1 MSFLNI
7 EGIPGPG
14 AKIYST
20 VVAKSKI
27 INDFYRDVAIEVT
40 TKLSAGTILDI
51 GTGPGYV
58 PIDIARESSSLEVK
72 AIDISPAMVAIASK
86 NAQKAGL
93 ERRVQF
99 KFGSA
104 EKIPFEDKSF
114 DLIISTL
121 SFHHWARPEK
131 CFQEIHRAL
140 KPGGEAWIYEI
151 RQDVPEEAK
160 QQLRKSYGWFLT
172 FLVLYVVRL
181 HSSVKLQRFKEL
193 CTVCKDNFSKIET
206 EEKGITMKL
215 RMVK

>member
-1 MSFLNI
+1 MTIFDI
-7 EGIPGPG
+7 EGIPGP
-14 AKIYST
+14 AANIYSA

-27 INDFYRDVAIEVT
+27 INDFYHDVAREVIA
-40 TKLSAGTILDI
+40 KLSAGTVLDI

-58 PIDIARESSSLEVK
+58 PIDIARQAGSLEIK

-86 NAQKAGL
+86 NAQKSGL
-93 ERRVQF
+93 DKSIQF
-99 KFGSA
+99 KYGSA
-104 EKIPFEDKSF
+104 EKIPYDDASF

-131 CFQEIHRAL
+131 CFQEIYRAL
-140 KPGGEAWIYEI
+140 KQGGEAWIYEI

-160 QQLRKSYGWFLT
+160 RDLRKSYGWLLT
-172 FLVLYVVRL
+172 FLVLYVVRS

-193 CTVCKDNFSKIET
+193 CAVCKIAFSKMET

>member
-7 EGIPGPG
+7 EGIPGPA

-20 VVAKSKI
+20 VVAKSLN
-27 INDFYRDVAIEVT
+27 INDFYRDVAREVT
-40 TKLSAGTILDI
+40 TKLSTGTILDI

-121 SFHHWARPEK
+121 SFHHWAKPEK
-131 CFQEIHRAL
+131 CFQEIYRAL

-181 HSSVKLQRFKEL
+181 HSSVRLQRFKEL